1 MDELKTPEL
10 LRNING
16 VMNDQNSWVT
26 ALLRSLVSLK
36 SDFES
41 DIESLNTKCSIILGI
56 LICLVFILL
65 NNKH

>member
-56 LICLVFILL
+56 LI
-65 NNKH
+65 